1 MFEFI
6 TDEHKMIQ
14 EAARD
19 FAQKSIAPIAE
30 HHDETG
36 EFPIDTVRQMGE
48 LGFMG
53 IEAPEK
59 YGGAEMDTLAYS
71 LALTEIC
78 KVDAS
83 HGTIMSVNKPLCTAR
98 DC

>member
-1 MFEFI
+1 MFDFI

-19 FAQKSIAPIAE
+19 FAQKAIAPIAE
-30 HHDETG
+30 HFDETG

-53 IEAPEK
+53 
-59 YGGAEMDTLAYS
+59 
-71 LALTEIC
+71 
-78 KVDAS
+78 
-83 HGTIMSVNKPLCTAR
+83 
-98 DC
+98 